1 MDSGDTGWILT
12 SSALVLLMT
21 PGLAFFYGGL
31 VRGKNVLGTIMHSFM
46 AIALVSVVWVL
57 WGYSLAF
64 GPDIGGVIGGLNWF
78 GLQNV
83 SATEPGPYSATIPHQ
98 TFMVFQMMFAI
109 ITPALIAGA
118 FAERMKFSAF
128 VIFIIAWSTIVY
140 SPLAHWVWGA
150 GGWIGSELGAVD
162 FAGGTVVHI
171 SSGFGALAAALIIGK
186 RLRYGAEPME
196 PHNIPF
202 VVLGAG
208 LLWFGWFGF
217 NAGSALTS
225 GGSATS
231 AFVVTNTAAATSA
244 VTWVMLSWVLTG
256 KTSVV
261 GAATGAVAGLATI
274 TPAAGFVGPMPAI
287 LIGFVAALV
296 CYGALQLKNRMGF
309 DDSLDVWA
317 VHGVGSTW
325 GMLAAGLFMG
335 IGFMGLSDFVD
346 VSRGAQVMRQFVAIV
361 VTMGWAF
368 VMTSVILLALKATI
382 GLRVRPHEEEQ
393 GLDLSQH
400 GEEAYR
406 S

>member
-1 MDSGDTGWILT
+1 M
-12 SSALVLLMT
+12 
-21 PGLAFFYGGL
+21 
-31 VRGKNVLGTIMHSFM
+31 
-46 AIALVSVVWVL
+46 
-57 WGYSLAF
+57 
-64 GPDIGGVIGGLNWF
+64 
-78 GLQNV
+78 
-83 SATEPGPYSATIPHQ
+83 
-98 TFMVFQMMFAI
+98 
-109 ITPALIAGA
+109 
-118 FAERMKFSAF
+118 
-128 VIFIIAWSTIVY
+128 
-140 SPLAHWVWGA
+140 
-150 GGWIGSELGAVD
+150 
-162 FAGGTVVHI
+162 
-171 SSGFGALAAALIIGK
+171 
-186 RLRYGAEPME
+186 
-196 PHNIPF
+196 
-202 VVLGAG
+202 
-208 LLWFGWFGF
+208 
-217 NAGSALTS
+217 
-225 GGSATS
+225 
-231 AFVVTNTAAATSA
+231 VTNTAAATSA